1 MNRHMPLVSAIAL
14 ALLPV
19 ALQATSLDPS
29 SDSVVGASPKRT
41 QSDAM
46 AEALARVGLYRYST
60 RYQTVV
66 KPSAPIYVAAPAP
79 AVSAPSAPTPPAAD
93 CDSSLSTPA
102 PAVEKPMVPVVL
114 VAPPVVPVAPVM
126 PAATSPLPAEPA
138 SPALP
143 SSQARLQDFFIHVLG
158 ARSRLKFVSVMAAPV
173 VITTPA
179 PIVAA
184 PVVAQ
189 VAPKPAVCPPA
200 GASSPPVAAP
210 AKPDVMPVAPPADL
224 GIESPQQGEPGDHGH
239 SGSPA
244 SFGDDPADWLI
255 DATDPPR
262 DESEAPLASAFDGPV
277 QFGVE
282 VEELPVILRVPE
294 PGSLALLGLGLL
306 GIGLSRRRPVA
317 R

>member
-1 MNRHMPLVSAIAL
+1 MNRHMPLFSAIAL
-14 ALLPV
+14 ALVPV

-29 SDSVVGASPKRT
+29 SDSVVGTSPRRT
-41 QSDAM
+41 QPDAM

-93 CDSSLSTPA
+93 CDSSASTSA
-102 PAVEKPMVPVVL
+102 PVTEKPMVPVVL

-126 PAATSPLPAEPA
+126 PAATSPSPAEPA

-143 SSQARLQDFFIHVLG
+143 SSQARLQDFFIKVLG
-158 ARSRLKFVSVMAAPV
+158 ARSRLKVVNVTAAPV

-189 VAPKPAVCPPA
+189 LAPQPALCTPA
-200 GASSPPVAAP
+200 GASSPSAAAP
-210 AKPDVMPVAPPADL
+210 AKPAATPVAPIADT
-224 GIESPQQGEPGDHGH
+224 GIESPRQGEPGDHRQ
-239 SGSPA
+239 SGSPD

-262 DESEAPLASAFDGPV
+262 DESEAPVAPAFDGPV
-277 QFGVE
+277 QFGGE
-282 VEELPVILRVPE
+282 VEELPVILHVPE

-306 GIGLSRRRPVA
+306 GIGLSRRRPGA